1 MQLFVHKMADSECD
15 ADDLFLMP
23 IIIPQLDLQAEFP
36 DLDSENSEGE
46 ETARTSLEQIL
57 NRKFRKP
64 KRQQTT
70 SFLFRLNV
78 GSIN

>member
-46 ETARTSLEQIL
+46 ETALLYPNIERIFIFSKLKMREKL
-57 NRKFRKP
+57 
-64 KRQQTT
+64 
-70 SFLFRLNV
+70 
-78 GSIN
+78 

>member
-46 ETARTSLEQIL
+46 ETA
-57 NRKFRKP
+57 KCH
-64 KRQQTT
+64 
-70 SFLFRLNV
+70 
-78 GSIN
+78 